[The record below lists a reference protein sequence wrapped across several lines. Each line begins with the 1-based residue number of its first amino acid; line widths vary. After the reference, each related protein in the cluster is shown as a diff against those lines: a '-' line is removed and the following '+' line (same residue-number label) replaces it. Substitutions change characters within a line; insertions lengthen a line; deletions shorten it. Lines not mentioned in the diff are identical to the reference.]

1 MEVSARIE
9 YASLAAMELACR
21 YASGVPAR
29 VKDIAA
35 VCEIPHGFLV
45 QLLLQMKAAGLVTS
59 VRGASGGYRL
69 ARPPESITLGDVIA
83 SVAPRSTPDVL
94 AATRPV
100 ARTHA
105 AVMRARLGEV
115 WQELA
120 EREQATLARWTLRDL
135 IPSSSVPEAM
145 YYI

>member
-35 VCEIPHGFLV
+35 ACEIPQGFLV
-45 QLLLQMKAAGLVTS
+45 QLLLQMKAAGIVTS

-69 ARPPESITLGDVIA
+69 ARPPETITLAEVIG
-83 SVAPRSTPDVL
+83 SVAPRATAGV
-94 AATRPV
+94 AAARPGGK
-100 ARTHA
+100 AHA
-105 AVMRARLGEV
+105 GALREQLGAI
-115 WQELA
+115 WRELA
-120 EREQATLARWTLRDL
+120 QRERALLEQWTLRDL
-135 IPSSSVPEAM
+135 IPAPSVPEAM